1 LSGAF
6 DDEKKFINTQTTSHT
21 IIRRFVIQA
30 TSADIMYLTNE
41 EELIYNG
48 GQGPTLQKMMEILVA
63 LGDIYG
69 ADKLIPIKSAQIAG
83 VSYKTIGDAGLE
95 WISDLK
101 GTAKVPAVLNPMGMD
116 RNAWESMG
124 IDRIFAD
131 KQEEIIR
138 AYERLGIK
146 AECTCTPYY
155 LERPRFGDHL
165 AWSESSAVCFA
176 NSVLGARTNREGG
189 PSALAAALVGK
200 TAEYGLHINENRH
213 PTVTIKVK
221 EPIHGAEYGALG
233 YVVGPKV
240 GDGIPIFTLKTTP
253 SEDELKHLGAALAAS
268 GAVAM
273 FHVLDVTPEQ
283 YILPPERMEVGR
295 KELENEN
302 DWQVPSR
309 YFLPRN
315 NIEVDL
321 NAVKKLMQEHSEPDL
336 IALGCP
342 HASTAE
348 LEDIL
353 RALKGRK
360 VKKEVWVCVGRSAAE
375 KDAGLIDA
383 LRQSGIKVLYDTCM
397 VVSPAAN
404 HFKKMMVNSGKAL
417 KYVPSMCGVEAGIG
431 TTEECIEEACR

>member
-1 LSGAF
+1 
-6 DDEKKFINTQTTSHT
+6 
-21 IIRRFVIQA
+21 
-30 TSADIMYLTNE
+30 MYLTKE

-48 GQGPTLQKMMEILVA
+48 EQGPTLQKMMEILVA

-69 ADKLIPIKSAQIAG
+69 ADRLIPVKSAQIAG

-101 GTAKVPAVLNPMGMD
+101 GTARIPAVLNPMGMD
-116 RNAWESMG
+116 RDAWESMG
-124 IDRIFAD
+124 IDPAFAK
-131 KQEEIIR
+131 KQEEIIQ
-138 AYERLGIK
+138 AYEKLGIK

-155 LERPRFGDHL
+155 LERPGFGDHL

-200 TAEYGLHINENRH
+200 TARYGLHITENRY

-221 EPIHGAEYGALG
+221 EPIHGAEFGALG

-240 GDGIPIFTLKTTP
+240 GDGIPIFVLKNTP
-253 SEDELKHLGAALAAS
+253 SEDELKHLGAALASS
-268 GAVAM
+268 GAVAL
-273 FHVLDVTPEQ
+273 FHVLHVTPEQ
-283 YILPPERMEVGR
+283 YILPNDRMEVGR
-295 KELENEN
+295 QELSGED

-315 NIEVDL
+315 NIEVEQGDIT
-321 NAVKKLMQEHSEPDL
+321 KLLQEHLEPDL

-342 HASTAE
+342 HASKEE

-353 RALKGRK
+353 KALKGRN
-360 VKKEVWVCVGRSAAE
+360 VKKEVWVCVGRSAGA
-375 KDAGLIDA
+375 KDRALIDE
-383 LRQSGIKVLYDTCM
+383 LTRHGVKVLYDTCM

-404 HFKKMMVNSGKAL
+404 RFKKMMVNSGKAL
-417 KYVPSMCGVEAGIG
+417 KYVPSMCGVEAAIG

>member
-1 LSGAF
+1 
-6 DDEKKFINTQTTSHT
+6 
-21 IIRRFVIQA
+21 
-30 TSADIMYLTNE
+30 MYLTKE
-41 EELIYNG
+41 EEAAYNG
-48 GQGPTLQKMMEILVA
+48 ERGATLQKMMEILVA

-69 ADKLIPIKSAQIAG
+69 ADRLIPIKSAQIAG

-95 WISDLK
+95 WVGDLEGK
-101 GTAKVPAVLNPMGMD
+101 AKVPAVLNPMGMD
-116 RNAWESMG
+116 RYAWEGM
-124 IDRIFAD
+124 RIEKKFAE
-131 KQEEIIR
+131 KQEEIVK

-155 LERPRFGDHL
+155 LKRPAFGDHL

-200 TAEYGLHINENRH
+200 TANYGLHIKENRY

-221 EPIHGAEYGALG
+221 EPIRGAEYGALG
-233 YVVGPKV
+233 YVAGPKV
-240 GDGIPIFTLKTTP
+240 GDGVPIFVLKNTP

-268 GAVAM
+268 GAVAL
-273 FHVLDVTPEQ
+273 FHVLHVTPEQ
-283 YILPPERMEVGR
+283 YILPPDRMEVER
-295 KELENEN
+295 QELSGED

-315 NIEVDL
+315 KVD
-321 NAVKKLMQEHSEPDL
+321 VHVDDMRKLMQGHKEPDL

-342 HASTAE
+342 HASREE

-353 RALKGRK
+353 RALGGRK
-360 VKKEVWVCVGRSAAE
+360 VRKEVWVCIGRSVGV
-375 KDAGLIDA
+375 KNQA
-383 LRQSGIKVLYDTCM
+383 LVDELTRHGIRVLYDTCM
-397 VVSPAAN
+397 VVSPAAD
-404 HFKKMMVNSGKAL
+404 HFKRMMVNSGKAL
-417 KYVPSMCGVEAGIG
+417 KYTPSMCGVDAILG